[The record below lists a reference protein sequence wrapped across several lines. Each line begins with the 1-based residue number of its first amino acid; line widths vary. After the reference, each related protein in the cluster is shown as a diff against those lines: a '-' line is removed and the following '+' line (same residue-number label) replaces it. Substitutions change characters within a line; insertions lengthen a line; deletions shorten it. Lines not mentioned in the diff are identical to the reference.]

1 MIGESEIR
9 VGDVDL
15 RIPIKMRVN
24 LRDIDDVR
32 PVEYTSS
39 EINYYS
45 EFFKPDDLHDLQF

>member
-1 MIGESEIR
+1 MIGVSEIR

-24 LRDIDDVR
+24 LRDIDYVR
-32 PVEYTSS
+32 PVMYTSS
-39 EINYYS
+39 ENNCYS

>member
-32 PVEYTSS
+32 PVMFTSS
-39 EINYYS
+39 ENNYDILNAS
-45 EFFKPDDLHDLQF
+45 S